1 VGVSAAATRSV
12 LVALYSVLALAAGAR
27 ASVQI
32 ATRLGHAPMAY
43 LCSALAAAVY
53 LVIAVALRR
62 PSPQARRLATLA
74 CSAEFAGVLIVGTAT
89 LADAG
94 AFPDETVWSGYGSGY
109 GFVPLL
115 LPPLA
120 LWWLLRSGPAL
131 APAPEQSC
139 RAPRNDPAGSSSR

>member
-1 VGVSAAATRSV
+1 MVVSAATTGRV

-32 ATRLGHAPMAY
+32 ATRLGQAPVAY
-43 LCSALAAAVY
+43 LCSGLAAAVY
-53 LVIAVALRR
+53 LAIAVALRR
-62 PSPQARRLATLA
+62 PSPKARRLAA
-74 CSAEFAGVLIVGTAT
+74 IGCAAELAGVLAVGTAT
-89 LADAG
+89 LADAA

-120 LWWLLRSGPAL
+120 LWWLLGPGRAAPAL
-131 APAPEQSC
+131 GRHPQ
-139 RAPRNDPAGSSSR
+139 